1 MSINLSNKI
10 WRIFKMS
17 DQNKS
22 EKPTVLS
29 GIFVNVMA
37 LIIAGG
43 ISFIAYSVWTQGFGL
58 AEVKIIS
65 SQISDLKENTNTQI
79 SDLKDN
85 MNMRF
90 DAVDERFK
98 TEANNTNTRFNDF
111 TKSISMLLEI
121 ESKNADE
128 RFTDFKENNNLRL
141 TEIIESVK
149 TLEESV
155 KPSYKV
161 VAEELNGIISQLI
174 KLHDTQLNRE
184 EFNEILAQVE
194 IDLENMS
201 QKVESLLRDE

>member
-1 MSINLSNKI
+1 
-10 WRIFKMS
+10 MS

-22 EKPTVLS
+22 EKPTALS

-65 SQISDLKENTNTQI
+65 SQISDLKENTNTQISDLKENTNTQI

-155 KPSYKV
+155 KPSYKL

-174 KLHDTQLNRE
+174 KLHDSQLNRE

-194 IDLENMS
+194 TDLENMS

>member
-1 MSINLSNKI
+1 
-10 WRIFKMS
+10 MS

-174 KLHDTQLNRE
+174 KLHDSQLDRE

-194 IDLENMS
+194 TDLEIMS